1 MNVFP
6 RACGLLIGGW
16 LCFAGQVAWGADNY
30 EPNETLNTAYNL
42 SSHSRTWLS
51 DVNGSAQVADAADHD
66 WFKITVPAGH
76 RIIQVEPLYV
86 AKVGWAAMGVKDE
99 NGDWLPGYAG
109 MATSVDFRLP
119 SESIGPTR
127 FTVPVSDT
135 SETYYLMAAPYT
147 IQDESS
153 EYGSTYNF
161 WWSSDD
167 RYEQHTTD
175 QIENDARLQALSRIG
190 HQEEWFSQDVGLGV
204 QYDADWYEINLS
216 DAAAVHIDCQFTCAD
231 GDINIA
237 LYDASGSMKEVSYD
251 TSSDSEVID
260 FLVPSNGLYYIQ
272 VYGDNQGNTYD
283 LLWSAD
289 DAYETN
295 NVRTQAYDLTANRG
309 RLLSSLSGRA
319 VQYDE
324 DWYQVV
330 VPWPGG
336 SLRTDCLF
344 THADGDLGLELLDSS
359 GTVLAQSDGQSD
371 DESIVTTVSGG
382 TYYFRVYNIN
392 GESTGNDYDLQWTL
406 EDRYE
411 ENDTRASAHS
421 LSGEEG
427 QWLFDI
433 QGPGYQLND
442 DWYQIEVPSGNLR
455 VLIDCTFAHSD
466 GNVDIYLYKPDGTFL
481 AGGQSSTDNESIFT
495 TVPASGTYYIL
506 VDGDRADNRY
516 NLRWDSF
523 SLSDDLYEEND
534 TLVGA
539 YDLSGNDGDWFDGDI
554 RGLAYQKDDDWYKIQ
569 VPAGS
574 EKVALRCLFSNGDGN
589 LDIGLYNAAGTRL
602 AETQEAYDNEY
613 ITYVVPVAGTY
624 YVKVFGPNLG
634 TEYDF
639 QWCSYSPSDDVYEEN
654 DYRDDGYW
662 IPRATPLAYIGGSAI
677 QRDSDFYK
685 IYVPEANAHV
695 QVNSTFTHADGNI
708 GISFCNASGQILAVA
723 DSLTDNESLEYVVPA
738 AGTYCLWI
746 TGDDAGTAYNL
757 QWNGTPNQAP
767 TSIQLSSSSVD
778 ENQPA
783 GTSVGSLS
791 TSDPDAAADS
801 HTYALLFGR
810 TYPDNDF
817 FTISGTSLRTAATFD
832 YATKSS
838 YTVVVQATD
847 QGGLSVSQ
855 SFTVTVQE
863 VTDTPLVITGTEW
876 VDGNKLVLRWSS
888 VSATRY
894 SVMATTNLLDG
905 FAVERGDIHAVP
917 PENVYTSSV
926 EGVEQKF
933 WKISVD

>member
-1 MNVFP
+1 MNWFLRIHV
-6 RACGLLIGGW
+6 LLIGFW
-16 LCFAGQVAWGADNY
+16 VFCAGQSALGADNY
-30 EPNETLNTAYNL
+30 EPNDTLETAYNL
-42 SSHSRTWLS
+42 SSHPRTWLA
-51 DVNGSAQVADAADHD
+51 DVNGIAQAEDAEERD

-76 RIIQVEPLYV
+76 RVIQVEPLYV
-86 AKVGWAAMGVKDE
+86 AKVGWANMYVRDQ
-99 NGDWLPGYAG
+99 NGDDLYYSGSY
-109 MATSVDFRLP
+109 VDFRLP
-119 SESIGPTR
+119 AESSGPSR
-127 FTVPVSDT
+127 FTVPLSET
-135 SETYYLMAAPYT
+135 SETYYLMVAPYT
-147 IQDESS
+147 IQDEIS

-161 WWSSDD
+161 WWSTDD
-167 RYEQHTTD
+167 LYEQPAD
-175 QIENDARLQALSRIG
+175 QVENDVLSNARSRIG
-190 HQEEWFSQDVGLGV
+190 HQGEWLSQDRGLGV
-204 QYDADWYEINLS
+204 QYDSDWYEINLS
-216 DAAAVHIDCQFTCAD
+216 DAAAVYIDCQFTHAD

-237 LYDASGSMKEVSYD
+237 LYDAGGHMKEVSYD

-260 FLVPSNGLYYIQ
+260 FLAPSNGLYYIQ

-283 LLWSAD
+283 LKWSAD

-309 RLLSSLSGRA
+309 RLLSTLSGRA

-324 DWYQVV
+324 DWYKVV

-336 SLRTDCLF
+336 SLRADCLF
-344 THADGDLGLELLDSS
+344 THADGDLDLQLVNSS
-359 GTVLAQSDGQSD
+359 GTMIAQSDGQSD
-371 DESIVTTVSGG
+371 DESVVTTVSGG

-392 GESTGNDYDLQWTL
+392 GESTGNDYDLRWTL

-411 ENDTRASAHS
+411 ENDTRTTAQD
-421 LSGEEG
+421 LSGQEG
-427 QWLFDI
+427 QWLFDV

-442 DWYQIEVPSGNLR
+442 DWYQIEVPAGNLR
-455 VLIDCTFAHSD
+455 VLIDCTFAHAD

-481 AGGQSSTDNESIFT
+481 AGGLSSTDNESIFA

-506 VDGDRADNRY
+506 VDGDQADNSY

-534 TLVGA
+534 TLAGA
-539 YDLSGNDGDWFDGDI
+539 YDLSENDGDWFDGDI

-589 LDIGLYNAAGTRL
+589 LDVGLYNAAGTRL

-624 YVKVFGPNLG
+624 YVKVFGPNQG

-639 QWCSYSPSDDVYEEN
+639 QWCSYSPYDDVYEEN
-654 DYRDDGYW
+654 DYLTDGYY
-662 IPRATPLAYIGGSAI
+662 IPRATPVAYIGGSAI

-685 IYVPEANAHV
+685 IFVPAANTHV
-695 QVNSTFTHADGNI
+695 QVSSTFTHADGNI
-708 GISFCNASGQILAVA
+708 DISFCNASGQILAVA

-738 AGTYCLWI
+738 AGIYCIWI
-746 TGDDAGTAYNL
+746 TGDDAGNSYGL

-778 ENQPA
+778 ENQPV
-783 GTSVGSLS
+783 GTNIGNLS
-791 TSDPDAAADS
+791 TIDPDAAADS
-801 HTYALLFGR
+801 HTYALLTGSS
-810 TYPDNDF
+810 YPDNAF
-817 FTISGTSLRTAATFD
+817 FTISGTSLKTAATFD

-838 YTVVVQATD
+838 YTVTVQSTD
-847 QGGLSVSQ
+847 QGGRSVSQ

-863 VTDTPLVITGTEW
+863 VTETPLVITGTERI
-876 VDGNKLVLRWSS
+876 DGNKFVLRWSS
-888 VSATRY
+888 ASTNRY
-894 SVMATTNLLDG
+894 SILSTTNLLNG
-905 FAVERGDIHAVP
+905 FEVEHGDIIAVP
-917 PENVYTSSV
+917 PENVYTST
-926 EGVEQKF
+926 Q
-933 WKISVD
+933 